1 MKKEQLLFQFIAFFH
16 FLYTVQK
23 SQTSRLDIQCNAGRN
38 I

>member
-1 MKKEQLLFQFIAFFH
+1 MKKEQLLFNLLYFFH
-16 FLYTVQK
+16 FLYPVQK